1 MGLLIRYFY
10 EKTSKMK
17 LSKRRKIIAVMLMV
31 SLTVIVIVSLT
42 NTRPVPNSP
51 VTGEIQV
58 PSSVKQIFERACYN
72 CHSNET
78 QLQWYD
84 KLPIISSI
92 VARDVTEARKHINFS
107 EWASLS
113 PADQKV
119 TLWEIYNMMNAGK
132 MPLKSYTTFHPSA
145 KVSPAEL
152 SILKSYLYTL
162 KITPVEDTS
171 KINNAIIQYRQW
183 QKKQVVEQTVPVSV
197 NGIKHMPEYRRWQVM
212 STTSRFDNGTMRVMY
227 ANPIAAQAIRDK
239 NIDPWPKGAVI
250 VKVVWEKLED
260 KEGNIHPG
268 KFVNIQYMV
277 RDKEKFSA
285 TEGWGFARFDTP
297 ELKPYGTLASFKK
310 CIACHQAVKP
320 TGFVF
325 DLSAKK

>member
-1 MGLLIRYFY
+1 
-10 EKTSKMK
+10 MK
-17 LSKRRKIIAVMLMV
+17 FSKRHKIIGVILTIC
-31 SLTVIVIVSLT
+31 LTVIVMVALT
-42 NTRPVPNSP
+42 NVQPVSNPP

-58 PSSVKQIFERACYN
+58 PSGVKQLFERACYN

-78 QLQWYD
+78 DLQWYD
-84 KLPIISSI
+84 KLPVVSAL
-92 VARDVTEARKHINFS
+92 VARDITTARKHINFS

-119 TLWEIYNMMNAGK
+119 TLWEIYNMVNAGK
-132 MPLKSYTTFHPSA
+132 MPLKSYTAFHPSA
-145 KVSPAEL
+145 KVSSADL
-152 SILKSYLYTL
+152 SVLKNYLQTL
-162 KITPVEDTS
+162 KVTPIEDTS
-171 KINNAIIQYRQW
+171 RINNAIIQYRQW
-183 QKKQVVEQTVPVSV
+183 QKKSVANNAIPVSV
-197 NGIKHMPEYRRWQVM
+197 NGIQHMPEYRSWQVM

-227 ANPIAAQAIRDK
+227 ANPIAAQAIKDK
-239 NIDPWPKGAVI
+239 NINPWPEGAVI

-277 RDKEKFSA
+277 RDKEKFGD

-325 DLSAKK
+325 DLSTKN

>member
-1 MGLLIRYFY
+1 
-10 EKTSKMK
+10 MK
-17 LSKRRKIIAVMLMV
+17 LSKRHKIIAVMLTIC
-31 SLTVIVIVSLT
+31 LTIIVIVSLT
-42 NTRPVPNSP
+42 NARAISNPP

-58 PSSVKQIFERACYN
+58 PPGVKQIFERACYN

-84 KLPIISSI
+84 KLPIISSV

-119 TLWEIYNMMNAGK
+119 TLWEIYNMVNAGK

-145 KVSPAEL
+145 KVSSAEL
-152 SILKSYLYTL
+152 SVLKSYLYTL

-171 KINNAIIQYRQW
+171 RINSAIIQYRQW
-183 QKKQVVEQTVPVSV
+183 QKKQVVQQTVPVSV
-197 NGIKHMPEYRRWQVM
+197 NGIKHMPEYRNWQVM

-239 NIDPWPKGAVI
+239 NINPWPQGAVI

-260 KEGNIHPG
+260 KEGNIRPG
-268 KFVNIQYMV
+268 KFINIQYMV

-285 TEGWGFARFDTP
+285 TKGWGFARFDTP
-297 ELKPYGTLASFKK
+297 GLKPYGTLASFKK

-325 DLSAKK
+325 DLSTKK